1 MTYSENSSDSYRY
14 DRLSRALHWGV
25 AAGIIWVMVAGY
37 GLHWIKDVQAHRLIS
52 NLNASIA
59 TCITFLMIVRYVWR
73 FFRPFEIINHHKN
86 QRLVTMIHDIFYQ
99 VIFVVLISGF
109 LMMKGPFYFFG
120 VFHIPAIINNPTVNV
135 FFFNVHRY
143 SCMALGTML
152 LLHVLAVI
160 KHHIIN
166 KRKVLLRML

>member
-1 MTYSENSSDSYRY
+1 MTYCDNSSESYRY

-37 GLHWIKDVQAHRLIS
+37 GLHWIKDVHAHSLIS

-73 FFRPFEIINHHKN
+73 FFRPREVIIKHNN
-86 QRLVTMIHDIFYQ
+86 QKIVAIIHDIFYQ
-99 VIFVVLISGF
+99 IIFIVLCSGF
-109 LMMKGPFYFFG
+109 LMMRGPFCFFG
-120 VFHIPAIINNPTVNV
+120 TFNIPAIINNPEINA
-135 FFFNVHRY
+135 FFFSVHRY
-143 SCMALGTML
+143 SCMALGTMV
-152 LLHVLAVI
+152 LLHVFAVI
-160 KHHIIN
+160 KHHVIN